1 MSMTSGEFVQEVT
14 AGGLSQEELD
24 ALCVTCQSDDDAD
37 TSEEEVP
44 SLDDLLY
51 RARRARAF
59 AGGAAS
65 QPPTLLKEIPQVA
78 EVERSFF
85 GRKSGLS
92 IEIADGSSFPAEEP
106 CSSSSRISNKIS
118 DDASSS
124 SKLEQVSTPSQWG
137 ITIEQVAT
145 PQRARWAPGS
155 AQMHLS
161 SDPGCA

>member
-1 MSMTSGEFVQEVT
+1 MSMTSSEFVQEVT

-24 ALCVTCQSDDDAD
+24 ALCVCQSDDDAD

-44 SLDDLLY
+44 SLEDLLY

-59 AGGAAS
+59 AGVAVS
-65 QPPTLLKEIPQVA
+65 QPPSLLKEIPKVA

-92 IEIADGSSFPAEEP
+92 IEIADGSSLPTEEP
-106 CSSSSRISNKIS
+106 CSASSRMSKKIS
-118 DDASSS
+118 DDAPSS

-145 PQRARWAPGS
+145 PQRGRWAGS
-155 AQMHLS
+155 AQMLLS
-161 SDPGCA
+161 SDHGCA